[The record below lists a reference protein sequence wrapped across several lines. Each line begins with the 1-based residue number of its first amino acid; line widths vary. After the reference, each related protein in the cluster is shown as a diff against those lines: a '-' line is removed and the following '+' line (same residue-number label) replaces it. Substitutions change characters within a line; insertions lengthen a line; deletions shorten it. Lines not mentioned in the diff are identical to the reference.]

1 MKDKW
6 NSEWRPPPSWIY
18 DFCQF
23 WSNDLF
29 LVAAGYITAKF
40 HSSMSIGGWV
50 IDVCAKI
57 QDGGRRHLEFN
68 FCL

>member
-6 NSEWRPPPSWIY
+6 NSKWRLPPSWIY
-18 DFCQF
+18 DFCPF
-23 WSNDLF
+23 SSNGLF
-29 LVAAGYITAKF
+29 SVAASYITAEF
-40 HSSMSIGGWV
+40 HSSTSIGGWV

-57 QDGGRRHLEFN
+57 QNGGRRHLEFN